1 MIKNIFNE
9 EELLT
14 DTDNTSTDEDKEKL
28 IYKRQT
34 TTNKYYFHLD
44 EEISSPEKYRS
55 MCIILREAQDNDEIH
70 LVINTPG
77 GDIASFILH
86 S

>member
-34 TTNKYYFHLD
+34 TTNYLLNIY
-44 EEISSPEKYRS
+44 
-55 MCIILREAQDNDEIH
+55 
-70 LVINTPG
+70 
-77 GDIASFILH
+77 
-86 S
+86 

>member
-28 IYKRQT
+28 T
-34 TTNKYYFHLD
+34 
-44 EEISSPEKYRS
+44 
-55 MCIILREAQDNDEIH
+55 
-70 LVINTPG
+70 
-77 GDIASFILH
+77 SFLLMNVLLGKI
-86 S
+86 